1 MANLEETRAWA
12 STFFADLRF
21 NGKNGALPYRLHLP
35 GRYERGKT
43 YPLVLLMHGYGSIGS
58 DNWGPLFFCGLF
70 AGNPKVDLDNVFIL
84 APQCPADGTWIEI
97 TDDDKWLENRHG
109 DSGPCRFVISD

>member
-70 AGNPKVDLDNVFIL
+70 AGFWLRNVPPTGRGL
-84 APQCPADGTWIEI
+84 KSRTMTNGWA
-97 TDDDKWLENRHG
+97 
-109 DSGPCRFVISD
+109 